1 MGPFKR
7 KAKYMDILNK
17 LLYIVDDARVKI
29 ITLNNINDKELTDF
43 TMETLVKLEKEIA
56 EGKEILQ
63 NKESDSD
70 E

>member
-29 ITLNNINDKELTDF
+29 ITLNNINDKKLTDF

>member
-29 ITLNNINDKELTDF
+29 ITSNSIDDEELTKF
-43 TMETLVKLEKEIA
+43 TMETLLNLEKEIA
-56 EGKEILQ
+56 EGKEILM

>member
-17 LLYIVDDARVKI
+17 LLYMVDDTRVKI
-29 ITLNNINDKELTDF
+29 ITSNSIDDKELTKF
-43 TMETLVKLEKEIA
+43 TIETLVNIEKEIA
-56 EGKEILQ
+56 SGKEILI
-63 NKESDSD
+63 NKESDND